1 MIINDVQFNAELDD
15 IITELQNQLHLN
27 NIPLIQKT
35 LETTTD
41 IMVQC
46 PYHGGGQEKKPSA
59 GIRKSDGMF
68 HCFACNEVHTLPEVI
83 SHCFGQD
90 SFGKF
95 GWQWL
100 IKNFATV
107 QIENRTDIKLD
118 FSRNVKPIKKPVY
131 VTEEELDKYRYYH
144 WYWEKR
150 KITNKDI
157 IELFDLGY
165 DKESKCVTMP
175 VRDING
181 NCLFVARR
189 SIRGKFFN
197 YPQGVEKPVY
207 GLYEIKTSNVN
218 ADEIIICESMIDA
231 LTAWQ
236 YGKIAVAL
244 NGLGTDLQ
252 FQQLNKFPCRKYIL
266 ATDNDNAGMNAR
278 RRIKRNLKHKIIT
291 QYIIPKGR
299 KDLND
304 LEKCEFDSLKEIF

>member
-35 LETTTD
+35 LETTAD
-41 IMVQC
+41 IMIQC

-107 QIENRTDIKLD
+107 QIENRADIKLD
-118 FSRNVKPIKKPVY
+118 FSRNVKTIKPVY
-131 VTEEELDKYRYYH
+131 ITEEELDKYRYYH

-150 KITNKDI
+150 KITDKDI

-175 VRDING
+175 VRDIDG

-189 SIRGKFFN
+189 SIKGKFFN

-207 GLYEIKTSNVN
+207 GLYEIKKSNVN
-218 ADEIIICESMIDA
+218 ANEIIICESMIDA

-236 YGKIAVAL
+236 YGKVAVAL

-266 ATDNDNAGMNAR
+266 ATDNDKAGMNAR
-278 RRIKRNLKHKIIT
+278 IRIKRNLKHKIIT
-291 QYIIPKGR
+291 QYIIPKGK

>member
-118 FSRNVKPIKKPVY
+118 FSRNVKPIKKSVY

-165 DKESKCVTMP
+165 DKDSKCVTMP

>member
-1 MIINDVQFNAELDD
+1 
-15 IITELQNQLHLN
+15 
-27 NIPLIQKT
+27 
-35 LETTTD
+35 
-41 IMVQC
+41 
-46 PYHGGGQEKKPSA
+46 
-59 GIRKSDGMF
+59 
-68 HCFACNEVHTLPEVI
+68 VHTLPEVI

-100 IKNFATV
+100 VKNFATV
-107 QIENRTDIKLD
+107 QIENRADIKLD
-118 FSRNVKPIKKPVY
+118 FSRDAKPVKQVY
-131 VTEEELDKYRYYH
+131 ITEEELDKYRYYH

-150 KITNKDI
+150 KITDKDI

-165 DKESKCVTMP
+165 DKDSKCITMP

-181 NCLFVARR
+181 NCLFIARR

-207 GLYEIKTSNVN
+207 GLYEIKKSNVN
-218 ADEIIICESMIDA
+218 VDEIIICESMIDA

-278 RRIKRNLKHKIIT
+278 IRIKRNLKHKIIT
-291 QYIIPKGR
+291 QYIIPKGK